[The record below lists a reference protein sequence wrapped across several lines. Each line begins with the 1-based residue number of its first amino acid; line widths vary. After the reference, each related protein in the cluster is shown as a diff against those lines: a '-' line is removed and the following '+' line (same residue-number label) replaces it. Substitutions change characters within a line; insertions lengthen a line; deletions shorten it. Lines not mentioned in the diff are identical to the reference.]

1 MEYGRVAGTIE
12 VCGRI
17 SERGVNSVFLLEGAL
32 YSQHVSHH
40 VLEMTTAMLSSYMI
54 TMQCTCQR
62 RFNLTFNKLRCLNS
76 SPSQNSLEI
85 LCLWNP
91 FGIPCFMINQIILF
105 VPIMNCLMPLS
116 NFSMQL
122 LRSLNLCFHCLTNL
136 SE

>member
-1 MEYGRVAGTIE
+1 MDELLAPLKYAAVSQKE
-12 VCGRI
+12 VSI
-17 SERGVNSVFLLEGAL
+17 AFFFWKAHFILNNI
-32 YSQHVSHH
+32 SHH

-85 LCLWNP
+85 LCLLNP